1 MSFSLDDLIIT
12 KNSADE
18 TICGGFKVN
27 NILLN
32 SNNPAIVTMNA
43 GKKTLNKVSSLF
55 DELAVPA
62 GLLFIQDKLTPR
74 YSEKTTSI
82 IEDTIYDKLFN
93 LAQINTKKQTKT
105 QTKRQLKI
113 NRKKGTKNRTN
124 KRR

>member
-43 GKKTLNKVSSLF
+43 GEKTFNKVSSLF
-55 DELAVPA
+55 DDMAVPA

-74 YSEKTTSI
+74 YSEKTTNI
-82 IEDTIYDKLFN
+82 IDDSIYDKLFN
-93 LAQINTKKQTKT
+93 LAQINTKKETK
-105 QTKRQLKI
+105 KRLKI
-113 NRKKGTKNRTN
+113 NRKKGIKKRTN

>member
-43 GKKTLNKVSSLF
+43 GEKTFNKVSSLF
-55 DELAVPA
+55 DDMAVPA

-74 YSEKTTSI
+74 YSEKTTNI
-82 IEDTIYDKLFN
+82 IDDTIYDKLFN
-93 LAQINTKKQTKT
+93 LAQINTKKETK
-105 QTKRQLKI
+105 KRLKI
-113 NRKKGTKNRTN
+113 NRKKGIKKRTN

>member
-62 GLLFIQDKLTPR
+62 GLLFIKDKLNPR
-74 YSEKTTSI
+74 YSEKTANI
-82 IEDTIYDKLFN
+82 IDDTIYDKLFN
-93 LAQINTKKQTKT
+93 LAQINTKKQTK
-105 QTKRQLKI
+105 KRLKI

>member
-62 GLLFIQDKLTPR
+62 GLLFIQDKLNPR
-74 YSEKTTSI
+74 YSEKTGNI
-82 IEDTIYDKLFN
+82 IDDTIYDKLFN
-93 LAQINTKKQTKT
+93 LAQINTKKQTK
-105 QTKRQLKI
+105 KRLKI

>member
-62 GLLFIQDKLTPR
+62 GLLFIQDKLNPR
-74 YSEKTTSI
+74 YSEKTGNI
-82 IEDTIYDKLFN
+82 IDDTIYDKLFN
-93 LAQINTKKQTKT
+93 LAQINTKKRTK
-105 QTKRQLKI
+105 KRLKI

>member
-62 GLLFIQDKLTPR
+62 GLLFIQDKLNPR
-74 YSEKTTSI
+74 YSEKTGNI
-82 IEDTIYDKLFN
+82 IDDTIYYKLFN
-93 LAQINTKKQTKT
+93 LAQINTKKQTK
-105 QTKRQLKI
+105 KRLKI